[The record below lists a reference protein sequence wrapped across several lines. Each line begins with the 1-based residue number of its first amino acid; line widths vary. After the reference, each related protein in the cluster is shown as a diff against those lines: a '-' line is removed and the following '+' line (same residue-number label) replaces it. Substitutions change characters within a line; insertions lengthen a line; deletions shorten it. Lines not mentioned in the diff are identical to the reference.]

1 MGQTLCCYKS
11 VQLHW
16 LPFRPAEC
24 AVLYTTASS
33 KELGSRSLLW
43 PLGPLSFVRKSNHY
57 HIVQGILF
65 SACDHEAGSSAPWS
79 KADQEKQNR
88 TNHQKVSSRFC
99 ILTKYPQFYLKIMFY
114 WTEWR
119 SQQVQRRIFWQ
130 KSICFIQIPCPT
142 HTKQAGLVKSCCKS
156 WSLYSFLLISTNALP
171 EGLQD

>member
-57 HIVQGILF
+57 HIVQGIPF

-88 TNHQKVSSRFC
+88 TNHQKISSRFC
-99 ILTKYPQFYLKIMFY
+99 ILRQKSTILSCF
-114 WTEWR
+114 TELTGEASKFKGAPSDR
-119 SQQVQRRIFWQ
+119 NL
-130 KSICFIQIPCPT
+130 SICFIQIPCPT
-142 HTKQAGLVKSCCKS
+142 HTKQAGLVKLCCKS